1 MTGARYSFLKT
12 LITVASITIVMLF
25 IYVFTLEE
33 IKSLRYQKQE
43 SQELLNQKNNRIEEL
58 RVEIQKLSSEE
69 RITKIAAEKLGLV
82 RNSGKSETL
91 KINKDK
97 INRIEEL
104 VNGRYE

>member
-43 SQELLNQKNNRIEEL
+43 
-58 RVEIQKLSSEE
+58 
-69 RITKIAAEKLGLV
+69 
-82 RNSGKSETL
+82 
-91 KINKDK
+91 
-97 INRIEEL
+97 
-104 VNGRYE
+104 